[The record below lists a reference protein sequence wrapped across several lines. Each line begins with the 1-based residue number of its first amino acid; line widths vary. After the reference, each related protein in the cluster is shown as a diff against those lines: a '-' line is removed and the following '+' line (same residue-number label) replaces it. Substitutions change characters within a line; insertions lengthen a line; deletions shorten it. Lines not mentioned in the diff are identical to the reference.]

1 MRWSQ
6 RGAERIWLGIFAN
19 IETRLAPTALFGH
32 DFNVPLGMGAEL
44 GVAVGLFQT
53 SASWLAR
60 PRQTPLMTDYRIRA
74 ARNRGTKALPHSRLA
89 VILRAAK
96 NLPLVAG

>member
-19 IETRLAPTALFGH
+19 TETRLAPTALFGH

-60 PRQTPLMTDYRIRA
+60 PRQTPLTTDYDSELRGIGAQRPIPHFPPA
-74 ARNRGTKALPHSRLA
+74 LIPSVVKNR
-89 VILRAAK
+89 
-96 NLPLVAG
+96 PLVAG